1 MGTVVIRT
9 VYAGPGLD
17 SCIVLTARQP
27 KAGQGM
33 NTAFHDALNLAWK
46 IHHVEAGFARRS
58 VLASYESER
67 KLIAEDLLNFDA
79 KYAALF
85 SERKPSA
92 SEVGQASQGSS
103 WGERKQGEEVNQ
115 FVEVFKSSTEFT
127 SGYGIAYGPNEFN
140 WSMNHSARS
149 PLFDP
154 KGNNLCPG
162 RVMPTANVTRVV
174 DANKVQL
181 EQEIPMN
188 GSFRMFVFA
197 GEPDFTKRAV
207 SDFAANLQ
215 KKKSFYS
222 LYARKDIADV
232 SYHERHNPHSHFFT
246 ICTTFAAPR
255 PSLEIS
261 IILPPVLAQYSNH
274 VYADDVWDPR
284 VPEAKASAHAKM
296 GLNEKSGGVVIVRP
310 DGHVGCV
317 VGLIEGSGTVDALN
331 DYFGAF
337 VTKTVGNSGVQ
348 AQL

>member
-1 MGTVVIRT
+1 MLTELVFNYVGI
-9 VYAGPGLD
+9 LID
-17 SCIVLTARQP
+17 SQP

-46 IHHVEAGFARRS
+46 IHHVEAGFAKRS
-58 VLASYESER
+58 VLSSYESER
-67 KLIAEDLLNFDA
+67 KSIAEDLLNFDA

-85 SERKPSA
+85 SQRQPST
-92 SEVGQASQGSS
+92 SEVSQASQRCDGGKGKQE
-103 WGERKQGEEVNQ
+103 GEVSQ

-127 SGYGIAYGPNEFN
+127 SGYGIAYGPNDYN
-140 WSMNHSARS
+140 WSTSHSAQS
-149 PLFDP
+149 PLFNP
-154 KGNNLCPG
+154 KGNNLHPG

-181 EQEIPMN
+181 EQEIPLN
-188 GSFRMFVFA
+188 GSFRIFVFA
-197 GEPDFTKRAV
+197 GIPAITKRAIF
-207 SDFAANLQ
+207 DFATNLQ

-222 LYARKDIADV
+222 VYTRKDIANV
-232 SYHERHNPHSHFFT
+232 SYHERHNIHSHFFT

-255 PSLEIS
+255 PSIEIS
-261 IILPPVLAQYSNH
+261 NVVPPMLAQYSDH
-274 VYADDVWDPR
+274 IYADDVWDVR

-296 GLNEKSGGVVIVRP
+296 GLSAERGGVIIVRP

-317 VGLIEGSGTVDALN
+317 VGLEEGSGTVDALN

-337 VTKTVGNSGVQ
+337 VSKAVGKMEVQ